1 MKGSIFRRIFL
12 TYAAVLLVSFA
23 VVEFYITSVV
33 RDSRISDLRAGI
45 LFQMNLI
52 EPELSFR
59 QKLDDRC
66 RRLKEQ
72 TGARV
77 TVIAA
82 DGTVLGDSDKD
93 SSEMENHAHRIEIE
107 QAAMGESGMTIR
119 HSDTLGYDFLYVAR
133 KAEREG
139 RIAGYLRMAVPLAAV
154 DASVNML
161 RMRILAVVSV
171 VLMATLVIAFWQTDR
186 LRRLLNQLRD
196 FSRSLAGGDLGRRL
210 HLGAAPEFDSIA
222 ADLNTMSTA
231 LQTLVEELEEEKDRL
246 NVILASIPDAL
257 LIIDNKGIIRIA
269 STSAAAVFGTGKL
282 LGMQYMEAVRND
294 EFSAL
299 IEGVRKHP
307 TPAAAELRLSTPLE
321 KYLSV
326 KVSPLFYQE
335 EEFAGF
341 VAVFHDI
348 TQIKQLE
355 AVRKDFVANV
365 SHEIKT
371 PVTAIMGF
379 ADTLLEG
386 ALDEGKDAVRFLGM
400 IRANSDRINSL
411 VDDLMVI
418 SKIELGVIRVEK
430 TQVAAGEVLE
440 TVAATLRPRAEEKG
454 LSLKVEI
461 EPKAANI
468 EADRNRLV
476 QILTNLLD
484 NAVKFTEQG
493 GITCGIRMRDGLRE
507 IFVEDTG
514 IGIPPKHLPRL
525 GERFYRVDPARSRKL
540 GGTGLGLAIVKHL
553 MKAHGWDMRIES
565 RPGAGTTV
573 RIIL

>member
-12 TYAAVLLVSFA
+12 IYAAVLLVSFA

-33 RDSRISDLRAGI
+33 RESRISDLREGI
-45 LFQMNLI
+45 LLQMNLI
-52 EPELSFR
+52 APELPFQR
-59 QKLDDRC
+59 EVDDLC

-77 TVIAA
+77 TVVAA
-82 DGTVLGDSDKD
+82 DGTVLGDSDKA
-93 SSEMENHAHRIEIE
+93 SAEMENHAHRVEIE
-107 QAAMGESGMTIR
+107 QAAMGDSGMAIR
-119 HSDTLGYDFLYVAR
+119 RSDTLGYDFLYVAR
-133 KAEREG
+133 KIEREG
-139 RIAGYLRMAVPLAAV
+139 LIAGYLRMAVPLTAV

-161 RMRILAVVSV
+161 RMRILAVVTV
-171 VLMATLVIAFWQTDR
+171 VLMATLIISFWQTDR

-196 FSRSLAGGDLGRRL
+196 YSRSLAGGDLSRRL
-210 HLGAAPEFDSIA
+210 YLGSAPEFDSIA

-231 LQTLVEELEEEKDRL
+231 LQTLVDEVEEEKDRL
-246 NVILASIPDAL
+246 NVILTSIPDAL
-257 LIIDNKGIIRIA
+257 LIIDIKGIIRIA
-269 STSAAAVFGTGKL
+269 SSSAEAVFGKEGL
-282 LGMQYMEAVRND
+282 PGMQYMEAVRND

-299 IEGVRKHP
+299 IEGVRRHP
-307 TPAAAELRLSTPLE
+307 VPAAAELRLSTPFE
-321 KYLSV
+321 RYLSV
-326 KVSPLFYQE
+326 KVSPLFYE
-335 EEFAGF
+335 EKELAGF
-341 VAVFHDI
+341 VTVFHDI

-355 AVRKDFVANV
+355 AMRKDFVANV

-400 IRANSDRINSL
+400 IRANSARINSL

-430 TQVAAGEVLE
+430 TQVDAGEVIE

-454 LSLKVEI
+454 LSIKVEVQP
-461 EPKAANI
+461 EAAII

-493 GITCGIRMRDGLRE
+493 GINCGIRRRDGLRE

-553 MKAHGWDMRIES
+553 VKAHGWDMSIES
-565 RPGAGTTV
+565 RPEAGTAV